1 MGCRRK
7 TKTERELVAD
17 INKTFSKFCNRN
29 SCVNCKFNNS
39 DDCKLEYIKEL
50 LAINEEEEDNDEC

>member
-17 INKTFSKFCNRN
+17 INKTFTKFCNKN
-29 SCVNCKFNNS
+29 QCNNCPFKDA

-50 LAINEEEEDNDEC
+50 LSSYKQDDDEE

>member
-17 INKTFSKFCNRN
+17 INKTFDKFCDKHEDCHVCDYRYI
-29 SCVNCKFNNS
+29 
-39 DDCKLEYIKEL
+39 DDCKEHYVLDLLKKYKREGEL
-50 LAINEEEEDNDEC
+50 

>member
-17 INKTFSKFCNRN
+17 INKAFLKFCYGKR
-29 SCVNCKFNNS
+29 CADCKFGNS
-39 DDCKLEYIKEL
+39 YDCKLEYIKEL
-50 LAINEEEEDNDEC
+50 LDLDDEEDNDEC

>member
-17 INKTFSKFCNRN
+17 INKAFAKFCNRN
-29 SCVNCKFNNS
+29 SCVNCKYKNS

-50 LAINEEEEDNDEC
+50 LALFDKDEDEE

>member
-17 INKTFSKFCNRN
+17 INKTFSKFCNKNQCGTCRFRN
-29 SCVNCKFNNS
+29 D

-50 LAINEEEEDNDEC
+50 LALFDKDEDEE